1 MKSRTIPGKS
11 RILGVCCLL
20 LFGLFVLYHVQQV
33 EDLRLAGMRCDQHE
47 LTMRSKF
54 EVEME
59 KVERLEK
66 RLEVARVSEEKM
78 QQKLR
83 ADRDLR
89 DKAMKDSNMR
99 FSSLQ
104 QHYKLLQSEHEDV
117 KVEYA
122 NLQQSQA
129 MSKKA
134 NLATIEEW
142 KVGLTISHSHT
153 LAHLLTFTSSPN
165 TPPWRAS
172 SRTWNRQ

>member
-1 MKSRTIPGKS
+1 M
-11 RILGVCCLL
+11 
-20 LFGLFVLYHVQQV
+20 
-33 EDLRLAGMRCDQHE
+33 AGMRCDQHE

-142 KVGLTISHSHT
+142 KVGSHNFPFSYSC
-153 LAHLLTFTSSPN
+153 SSPDLHF
-165 TPPWRAS
+165 
-172 SRTWNRQ
+172 